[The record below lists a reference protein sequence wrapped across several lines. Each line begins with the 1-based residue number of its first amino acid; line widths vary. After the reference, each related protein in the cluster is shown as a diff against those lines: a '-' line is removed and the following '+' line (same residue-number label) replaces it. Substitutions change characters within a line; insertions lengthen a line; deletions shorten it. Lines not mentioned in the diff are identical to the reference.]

1 MNDYEFYAKKYSHHL
16 AVFETLGNFKK
27 YKDILLAKNKTSS
40 AGVACHRRT
49 RRTSRKRMVNTPK
62 IRHRQRP
69 ILRVQV
75 ATATTTTRK
84 VLCHKIFECKVRD
97 LQLATGDLQ
106 LVVADAAAAAAVSI
120 SGQVVQVPW
129 RAPARRRARNSSTTP
144 SLPFFHYACR
154 QLLLASAPHSSPL
167 TWITNWSRQQQ
178 ALSFEKRKV
187 KSIEFGNVQLRFFFS
202 LLVVASVQCSWNLQF
217 W

>member
-27 YKDILLAKNKTSS
+27 YNDILLAKNKTSS

-75 ATATTTTRK
+75 ATRVDNSNNNNK
-84 VLCHKIFECKVRD
+84 KSF
-97 LQLATGDLQ
+97 
-106 LVVADAAAAAAVSI
+106 VSQNI
-120 SGQVVQVPW
+120 W
-129 RAPARRRARNSSTTP
+129 M
-144 SLPFFHYACR
+144 
-154 QLLLASAPHSSPL
+154 
-167 TWITNWSRQQQ
+167 
-178 ALSFEKRKV
+178 
-187 KSIEFGNVQLRFFFS
+187 
-202 LLVVASVQCSWNLQF
+202 
-217 W
+217 